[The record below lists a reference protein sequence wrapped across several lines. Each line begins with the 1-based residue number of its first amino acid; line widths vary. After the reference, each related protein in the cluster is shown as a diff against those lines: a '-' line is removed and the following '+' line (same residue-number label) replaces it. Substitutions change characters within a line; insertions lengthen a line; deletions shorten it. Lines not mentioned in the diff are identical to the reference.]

1 MVLLEGSLWGN
12 QSVHSQSKPHIFQHF
27 NQYSDME
34 PFHYEP
40 LASDTQ
46 SPMIRLLTLH
56 PGLDGSDIECT
67 LSPVSLHAPPVYE
80 ALSYHWGDSKS
91 KSIIKC
97 NEASKAVTENL
108 FAALCQIRSPTRSRL
123 LWIDAICINQ
133 SSDGEKTH
141 QVRLMRRIYEA
152 AQRVLI
158 WLGPSST
165 DSWRAMALVPRL
177 LRAKQAQAAANDKRR
192 FYELNVEGQKA
203 YDLPYIIDPAY
214 PALAALLD
222 RAWFSRVWIIQELAV
237 SREAVVLCGSWEHGW
252 DQFVD
257 AIGHAYDLL
266 VPASW
271 DNTTRFERVVQI
283 EAARRT
289 VRDGGTQSL
298 LGLLLLTRRF
308 GATIPKDKVYALC
321 GLANDAGPDALAI
334 EPEYNVDN
342 STVFHMVALEMLKKG
357 RNLDI
362 LSVPRVL
369 KSSKIGPL
377 PSWVPDWS
385 ISDFAN
391 SFRLPNFRGAP
402 FLDYTATP
410 LDGGYD
416 LQIKN
421 DTVIGLGGH
430 VVDRI
435 VKIGDLH
442 SFHTDDGINWL
453 HRLTRIPSEQ
463 AVFSNWEEIAS
474 ARSAS
479 IYAPTGESI
488 LDAYWQTLIAGQTQ
502 DGLDAGREEYL
513 KWDSAVRSNFRHMPT
528 SPLLRWAR
536 GVVALPMLLAY
547 GKSLLSGGGD
557 VERIMQFRQ
566 KMTVATHRRLF
577 RTQKG
582 YLGLGPMGLSRN
594 DAVTL
599 LRGGMVPLV
608 LRARGADQ
616 WELVGDCYVHGM
628 MRGEAFVKERCQT
641 LWIT

>member
-1 MVLLEGSLWGN
+1 
-12 QSVHSQSKPHIFQHF
+12 
-27 NQYSDME
+27 ME
-34 PFHYEP
+34 SFHYEP

-46 SPMIRLLTLH
+46 SLMIRLLTLK
-56 PGLDGSDIECT
+56 PGLEGSNIECA
-67 LSPVSLHAPPVYE
+67 LSSASLHAPPVYE
-80 ALSYHWGDSKS
+80 ALSYHWGDSKC
-91 KSIIKC
+91 KYIIKC
-97 NEASKAVTENL
+97 NKASKEITENL
-108 FAALCQIRSPTRSRL
+108 FAALCQIRSPTRSKL

-133 SSDGEKTH
+133 SSDREKTH
-141 QVRLMRRIYEA
+141 QVRLMRKIYEA

-165 DSWRAMALVPRL
+165 DSWRAMDLLPRL
-177 LRAKQAQAAANDKRR
+177 LHAKQAQASADDKRR

-203 YDLPYIIDPAY
+203 YNLPYILDPAY
-214 PALAALLD
+214 PELAALLD

-237 SREAVVLCGSWEHGW
+237 SREAVVLCGSWEYNW
-252 DQFVD
+252 DDFVE
-257 AIGHAYDLL
+257 AVGHAVDLL
-266 VPASW
+266 VPGSW

-289 VRDGGTQSL
+289 VPDGGTQSL
-298 LGLLLLTRRF
+298 LGLLLLYRRF

-334 EPEYNVDN
+334 EPEYNLDN
-342 STVFHMVALEMLKKG
+342 STVFHMVALEILKKG

-369 KSSKIGPL
+369 KSSEIGSL

-391 SFRLPNFRGAP
+391 SFRLPNPLGEP

-410 LDGGYD
+410 SDGGYD

-421 DTVIGLGGH
+421 NTLIGLGGE
-430 VVDRI
+430 VVDRVI
-435 VKIGDLH
+435 KIGDVH
-442 SFHTDDGINWL
+442 SFQAEDGINWL

-463 AVFSNWEEIAS
+463 AVFSNWENIAS
-474 ARSAS
+474 ARSAT

-488 LDAYWQTLIAGQTQ
+488 LDAYWQTLVAGQTLE
-502 DGLDAGREEYL
+502 GLDAGREEYHE
-513 KWDSAVRSNFRHMPT
+513 WDSAVRSNFRHMPT
-528 SPLLRWAR
+528 SPLLRWTR
-536 GVVALPMLLAY
+536 GIVALPMLLAY
-547 GKSLLSGGGD
+547 GRSLLSGRGD

-582 YLGLGPMGLSRN
+582 YLGLGPMGLSQN

-608 LRARGADQ
+608 LRERGADK

-628 MRGEAFVKERCQT
+628 MRGEAFVKERCHT